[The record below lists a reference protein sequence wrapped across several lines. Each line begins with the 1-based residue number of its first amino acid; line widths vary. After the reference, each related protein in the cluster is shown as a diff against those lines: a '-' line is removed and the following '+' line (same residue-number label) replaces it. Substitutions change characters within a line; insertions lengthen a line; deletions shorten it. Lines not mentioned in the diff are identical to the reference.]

1 MKLTNITSDDI
12 SATFKSNNS
21 DFIACCSF
29 DDMVHGGTPID
40 EEGEDMVLTGDV
52 YLNKTPEVHIV
63 LHITNEGVPN
73 VLFTTLDEEVVRDD
87 LRSIM
92 EEYATP
98 FDDFE
103 VHDNH
108 LADGFIVYPDGS
120 QIVWV
125 NGDLVGN

>member
-1 MKLTNITSDDI
+1 MKLINITSDDI
-12 SATFKSNNS
+12 FATFKSNNT
-21 DFIACCSF
+21 DFEACYSF
-29 DDMVHGGTPID
+29 NDLVNDGTPID
-40 EEGEDMVLTGDV
+40 EEGEDMELTGDV
-52 YLNKTPEVHIV
+52 FLNGTPEVHIV

-73 VLFTTLDEEVVRDD
+73 VLFTTLDEKVVVDD

-92 EEYATP
+92 EEYAMP
-98 FDDFE
+98 FEGFE